1 MRRARLSVVLGV
13 ALVFAVLG
21 AVVSATEP
29 SEAARSPVIDR
40 TFRCAVSPRAGVREV
55 HIYGQA
61 GVRDQG
67 DPSKWFALPHMGFYS
82 SSDPSVSMVIRAG
95 KPVPSAVPGR
105 PGFLD
110 WRSKTLAMG
119 ADSCRPVSVR
129 VALSPKGLGGGAA
142 SQLLERFECV
152 APRRVL
158 VRVRGEFRA
167 PTTLFRGATA
177 TPLKSGY
184 IAIRSESGKPLV
196 YAAVFESGK
205 ARLFMAPHC
214 VRD

>member
-1 MRRARLSVVLGV
+1 MFPLLG
-13 ALVFAVLG
+13 AAVL
-21 AVVSATEP
+21 ATQP
-29 SEAARSPVIDR
+29 SEAGQAQRSRVIDR
-40 TFRCAVSPRAGVREV
+40 TFRCVVSPQAGIREL
-55 HIYGQA
+55 HIIGQA
-61 GVRDQG
+61 GVRDQD
-67 DPSKWFALPHMGFYS
+67 DPSKWFALPHMLFYTG
-82 SSDPSVSMVIRAG
+82 SDPSVSMVIRAG

-119 ADSCRPVSVR
+119 TDSCRPVSVR

-167 PTTLFRGATA
+167 PTSLLRGATA
-177 TPLKSGY
+177 TPMKAGY
-184 IAIRSESGKPLV
+184 FAIRSEAGKPLM
-196 YAAVFESGK
+196 YAAVFDSGR